1 MRTSVGK
8 SPILRL
14 HRNVLQLIT
23 TSNRF
28 FEHLESLFLDTTS
41 LSDDF
46 LLRQGR
52 ETSWRSHHRQ
62 SIDIDG
68 FPSEILD
75 AREERSLSRDWLS
88 RFESADALI
97 FVVPL
102 SAYCQTYPASA
113 SPVSER
119 STLSRCIVR

>member
-8 SPILRL
+8 SPMLRL
-14 HRNVLQLIT
+14 HRDVLQLLT

-52 ETSWRSHHRQ
+52 ETSWSSYHPQ

-68 FPSEILD
+68 FSSEILD
-75 AREERSLSRDWLS
+75 AREERCLSGDWLS
-88 RFESADALI
+88 RIDSADALI

-102 SAYCQTYPASA
+102 SAYCETYPG
-113 SPVSER
+113 SPSRVSER